1 MLKPFVIFANFFTDI
16 LVNVVFF
23 ASFFALEEESKCT
36 HLLVFFQSSGMISTK
51 GMIKKH
57 PLFSLHPLKLSQCI
71 QTLLQ
76 VGSKKIIPNVNIMVF
91 LLLQSYL
98 AWAF

>member
-1 MLKPFVIFANFFTDI
+1 MLKPFVNFAHFFTDI
-16 LVNVVFF
+16 LVNVV
-23 ASFFALEEESKCT
+23 FFALEEESKCT

-76 VGSKKIIPNVNIMVF
+76 VGSKKMIPNVYIMVF